1 MGNDLLKTAL
11 SEMLSERAMQEIPL
25 KKHRFSLKYR
35 LNRRK
40 NSKAEYESPCS
51 YVPLRRMPRAAF
63 IIILLSLLFL
73 AACTAVQ
80 LIRGFAQREYKG
92 YSVLSPMA
100 ESERNSVTEFYW
112 LPKSTGCKYL
122 GRELTYRGE
131 NIAEVFSR
139 YEYEGKLLTL
149 WQTLPVGE
157 IYLDTENGSLVPIEY
172 NGLYG
177 WNYDNN
183 YTSRTCWQQDGYMFA
198 IDVSDENA
206 AEKLIQD
213 MEIYYE

>member
-1 MGNDLLKTAL
+1 MENDMLKTAL

-100 ESERNSVTEFYW
+100 EGEKNSVTEFYW

-122 GRELTYRGE
+122 GRELTYSGE

-198 IDVSDENA
+198 IDVSDEKA
-206 AEKLIQD
+206 AEKLIKD

>member
-1 MGNDLLKTAL
+1 MENDLLKTAL
-11 SEMLSERAMQEIPL
+11 SETLSERAMQEIPL
-25 KKHRFSLKYR
+25 RKHRFSFKYR

-40 NSKAEYESPCS
+40 NSKAEYEFTRS
-51 YVPLRRMPRAAF
+51 PLRRMPKAAF
-63 IIILLSLLFL
+63 IIILLSLLSL

-100 ESERNSVTEFYW
+100 ESERSSVTEFYW

-157 IYLDTENGSLVPIEY
+157 MYLDTENGSFTPIEY
-172 NGLYG
+172 NGFYG

-198 IDVSDENA
+198 IDVSDEKA
-206 AEKLIQD
+206 AEKLMRDI
-213 MEIYYE
+213 EIYFE

>member
-1 MGNDLLKTAL
+1 MGNDLLKTTL

-40 NSKAEYESPCS
+40 NSRAEYESPCS

-157 IYLDTENGSLVPIEY
+157 MYLDTENGFLAPIEY
-172 NGLYG
+172 NGFYG

-183 YTSRTCWQQDGYMFA
+183 YTNRTCWQQDGYMFA
-198 IDVSDENA
+198 IDVSDEKA
-206 AEKLIQD
+206 AERLIKN

>member
-1 MGNDLLKTAL
+1 MENDLLKTAL
-11 SEMLSERAMQEIPL
+11 SEMLSERAMQEIPI

-35 LNRRK
+35 LNRCK
-40 NSKAEYESPCS
+40 NSRAEYESPCS
-51 YVPLRRMPRAAF
+51 YVSLRRMPRAAF
-63 IIILLSLLFL
+63 IIILLSILFL

-122 GRELTYRGE
+122 GRELTYSGE

-157 IYLDTENGSLVPIEY
+157 MYLDTENGSLAPVEY

-183 YTSRTCWQQDGYMFA
+183 YTNRTCWQQDGYMFA